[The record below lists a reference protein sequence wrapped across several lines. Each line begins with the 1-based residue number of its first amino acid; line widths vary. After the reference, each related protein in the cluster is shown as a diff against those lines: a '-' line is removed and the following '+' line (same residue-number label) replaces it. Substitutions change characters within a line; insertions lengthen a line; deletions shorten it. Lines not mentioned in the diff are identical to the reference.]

1 MTTSNGVSQV
11 YINADLMSKSG
22 CINAHVGNNY
32 TIQIAAALPLSTI
45 INPPENKR
53 TYSSVWNQNHVQ
65 SMLDSPQAW
74 SAGANTGGQ
83 WMQIDLSSSQT
94 IVGIV
99 MQGRHD
105 ADQHVK
111 SVNIMV
117 SNDEVAWT
125 DEGTYDT
132 ANATYDSQQQIKF
145 PSPPHARYVRINVL
159 AWSTHISM
167 RAAVLGVGSASFKF
181 QSPPLEEN
189 SAYKIEV
196 SSGRLNAA
204 ASPAF
209 SWTGTNPG
217 QGPGVVLGDTSSGVL
232 VADEMCLTDGIG
244 SYANSASATITALY
258 SGLLEVRGTFRT
270 ESTAYDYLTI
280 QGMKYGG
287 TTPPGSLSLTT
298 GETFTWKSDSSI
310 TEEGFTICLLP
321 SEGNIATF
329 NVNGMAV
336 PITAGRGFNIVVLD
350 PISFAVID
358 AVTFDTHGSVD
369 AAPQMIEFI
378 ANIAEDNIVLA
389 AVKDDAQRRMSTAAW
404 TSLGTIGSSI
414 STMGYR
420 SSLAI
425 IGKKGSKSG
434 TAVELYRGVYE
445 GVATVS
451 SAVMPWHSRLTSEFR
466 LLTEEQ

>member
-53 TYSSVWNQNHVQ
+53 TYSSVWNQNDVQ

-111 SVNIMV
+111 SVNIIV

-196 SSGRLNAA
+196 SSG
-204 ASPAF
+204 
-209 SWTGTNPG
+209 
-217 QGPGVVLGDTSSGVL
+217 GV
-232 VADEMCLTDGIG
+232 
-244 SYANSASATITALY
+244 Y
-258 SGLLEVRGTFRT
+258 
-270 ESTAYDYLTI
+270 
-280 QGMKYGG
+280 
-287 TTPPGSLSLTT
+287 
-298 GETFTWKSDSSI
+298 
-310 TEEGFTICLLP
+310 
-321 SEGNIATF
+321 EGNIATF

-389 AVKDDAQRRMSTAAW
+389 AVKDDAQQRMSTAAW

-466 LLTEEQ
+466 LLTQEQ